1 MPTVPTVSGRQV
13 ESRGFQSPGFQA
25 FEQPNVG
32 DVISQVAPK
41 AIDMFAQ
48 AKQRADVAQA
58 QDASLQLSQV
68 SSDLLTNPDTGLLNL
83 QGKNALGKGQEYT
96 QQFDSQAEQIAMTL
110 PEGARAGFMQ
120 QAQQQRIQFTTQA
133 GRHEISQLNAYEEG
147 QFQATLANN
156 GKLAAS
162 AYGDNAN
169 YVLYNQQTFQQIETY
184 GAAHGWS
191 AEQIQS
197 KKTEFKEKVADTA
210 LSQWSANNSIEFI
223 QSNGELSDT
232 VSGSKRATVNPYGGD
247 PKTTKGMVTQGNINL
262 FNRPSVKNED
272 GTISTVRT
280 ISIGTDSGEVLIPT
294 VSDDGKLLSDDE
306 AIALYEKTGK
316 HLGIFDN
323 PEDATAYAER
333 LHEQQDQYYVKGEK
347 GDARGIRNN
356 NPGNLE
362 YSKTNPW
369 VGQTGDDGRFAK
381 FETPEHGI
389 RALGRNLLSYQRQ
402 GIDTVSDIINRW
414 APPSDNNNTDAYI
427 QAVCAQL
434 GVTADQQLDASNPDT
449 LKALCAAIIQHEN
462 GSQPYSDQQLATG
475 VSAAIG
481 LSQLPT
487 STKRY
492 TGNAAFDAASPEAQA
507 TFLRQADQ
515 IRKQQQ
521 AEYRTSIDS
530 RVRDASAA
538 YMRGVDFPNA
548 PTQND
553 FLAAYGVREGNLRY
567 TEFRNTQI
575 AGQYIGSFRNMPTS
589 SITAYVNQLKP
600 GTEETGEGYAS
611 RAELFD
617 QVSAAATKVISQ
629 RQNNPF
635 NAAVEIGAYKPIA
648 SNNPNDITAEVA
660 NRFSTQESLR
670 ALGINAPI
678 LSSEEAAALSEQV
691 RGTKDVNQTISLLQS
706 MGETLSAPAM
716 RQVAS
721 AIAPNNA
728 ATAYSALLLG
738 TPDNQY
744 DNKKPSIAYSQF
756 IGYKPTMNK
765 YDVSKVILAGD
776 QLLNPTKAM
785 KDAGITP
792 VQLPSEDKLKRAF
805 DDQVGNAF
813 ANNAQAR
820 QLSYN
825 LFKAAYAGIAYQ
837 SGDASMTRTDAANS
851 DVVEKAA
858 QYATGGVYKGFNGG
872 DVVMPFGMDKS
883 TFKDRYT
890 ASAQQALKDAGLNV
904 NAASN
909 FTPVNIGNN
918 QYRLVSGSGRW
929 ATDPKTNEAIV
940 VRVE

>member
-1 MPTVPTVSGRQV
+1 MPTVPTTTGRQV
-13 ESRGFQSPGFQA
+13 ESRGVQSPGLQTFNTPQMA
-25 FEQPNVG
+25 DVFSNVA
-32 DVISQVAPK
+32 DK
-41 AIDMFAQ
+41 AVGVFGQ
-48 AKQRADVAQA
+48 AKQRADVAMA

-68 SSDLLTNPDTGLLNL
+68 SSDLLTNPETGLLNQ
-83 QGKNALGKGQEYT
+83 QGKNALGKGQIYT
-96 QQFDSQAEQIAMTL
+96 QQFDAQAEKIAMGL
-110 PEGARAGFMQ
+110 PEGARAGFLQ

-133 GRHEISQLNAYEEG
+133 GRHEIGQLNAYEEG

-162 AYGDNAN
+162 AYGDNTN
-169 YVLYNQQTFQQIETY
+169 YVLYNQQTFQQIDDY

-191 AEQIQS
+191 PEQIQA

-232 VSGSKRATVNPYGGD
+232 VTGSRRAVSAGGD
-247 PKTTKGMVTQGNINL
+247 G
-262 FNRPSVKNED
+262 
-272 GTISTVRT
+272 
-280 ISIGTDSGEVLIPT
+280 
-294 VSDDGKLLSDDE
+294 
-306 AIALYEKTGK
+306 
-316 HLGIFDN
+316 
-323 PEDATAYAER
+323 
-333 LHEQQDQYYVKGEK
+333 
-347 GDARGIRNN
+347 ARGIRNN

-362 YSKTNPW
+362 FSKTNPW
-369 VGQTGDDGRFAK
+369 AGQTGDDGRFAK

-402 GIDTVSDIINRW
+402 GIDTVNDIINRW
-414 APPSDNNNTDAYI
+414 APPDDNNNTSAYI
-427 QAVCAQL
+427 EAVCAQL
-434 GVTADQQLDASNPDT
+434 GVTPDQPLDASNPDT
-449 LKALCAAIIQHEN
+449 LKALCAAIIHHEN
-462 GSQPYSDQQLATG
+462 GSQPYSDQQLSTG
-475 VSAAIG
+475 VTAAIG
-481 LSQLPT
+481 LSTLPT

-515 IRKQQQ
+515 MRKQQQ
-521 AEYRTSIDS
+521 AEYRTAIDS
-530 RVRDASAA
+530 QVRDATAA

-548 PTQND
+548 PSQTD
-553 FLAAYGVREGNLRY
+553 FLTAYGVREGNLRY
-567 TEFRNTQI
+567 TEFRNAQI
-575 AGQYIGSFRNMPTS
+575 AGQYIGSFRNMPSS
-589 SITAYVNQLKP
+589 SITAYVEQLRP

-617 QVSAAATKVISQ
+617 QVSAAATKVITQ

-635 NAAVEIGAYKPIA
+635 NAAVDIGAYKQIS

-660 NRFSTQESLR
+660 NRFSSQESLR
-670 ALGINAPI
+670 ALGVNAPI
-678 LSSEEAAALSEQV
+678 LSSEEAATLAQQV
-691 RGTKDVNQTISLLQS
+691 RGTQNVDQTIKLLQS
-706 MGETLSAPAM
+706 MGETLPAPAM
-716 RQVAS
+716 RLVAS
-721 AIAPNNA
+721 AIAPSSA

-744 DNKKPSIAYSQF
+744 DNSKPVIAYSQF

-813 ANNAQAR
+813 SNNPQAR
-820 QLSYN
+820 QLSYS
-825 LFKAAYAGIAYQ
+825 LFKSAYAGIAYQ
-837 SGDASMTRTDAANS
+837 SGDSAMTRTDAANS

-858 QYATGGVYKGFNGG
+858 QYATGGVYKSFNGG

-890 ASAQQALKDAGLNV
+890 VASQQALKDAGLNE

-918 QYRLVSGSGRW
+918 QYRMVSGSGRW
-929 ATDPKTNEAIV
+929 ATDPRTNEAIV

>member
-1 MPTVPTVSGRQV
+1 MPVVPTVTGRQV
-13 ESRGFQSPGFQA
+13 ESRGVSTQGFQA
-25 FEQPNVG
+25 VNQPNITDALGAVG
-32 DVISQVAPK
+32 TQ
-41 AIDMFAQ
+41 AIDLFGQ
-48 AKQRADVAQA
+48 AKQRADVAMA
-58 QDASLQLSQV
+58 QDASLQLTQTA
-68 SSDLLTNPDTGLLNL
+68 SDLMTNPQSGLLNQ

-96 QQFDSQAEQIAMTL
+96 QLFDAKAQELAMTL
-110 PEGARAGFMQ
+110 PESARQGFLQ
-120 QAQQQRIQFTTQA
+120 QAQQQRIQFTSQA
-133 GRHEISQLNAYEEG
+133 GRHEISQLNAYEQG
-147 QFQATLANN
+147 QFQATLAT
-156 GKLAAS
+156 GAKTAATM
-162 AYGDNAN
+162 YGDNAN
-169 YVLYNQQTFQQIETY
+169 YVLANQQAFQQIDY
-184 GAAHGWS
+184 FGAAHGWS
-191 AEQIQS
+191 PEQIQA
-197 KKTEFKEKVADTA
+197 KKIEFKEKVADSA
-210 LSQWSANNSIEFI
+210 LSQWSAENSIAFI

-232 VSGSKRATVNPYGGD
+232 VSGSRRAVSGG
-247 PKTTKGMVTQGNINL
+247 GEA
-262 FNRPSVKNED
+262 SAD
-272 GTISTVRT
+272 G
-280 ISIGTDSGEVLIPT
+280 P
-294 VSDDGKLLSDDE
+294 
-306 AIALYEKTGK
+306 
-316 HLGIFDN
+316 
-323 PEDATAYAER
+323 
-333 LHEQQDQYYVKGEK
+333 
-347 GDARGIRNN
+347 RGVRNN

-362 YSKTNPW
+362 ASSSNPW
-369 VGQTGDDGRFAK
+369 VGQTGSDGRFAK

-414 APPSDNNNTDAYI
+414 APPTDNNDTAAYI
-427 QAVCAQL
+427 KSVCAQL
-434 GVTADQQLDASNPDT
+434 GVKADQPLDASNPDT
-449 LKALCAAIIQHEN
+449 LQALCAAIIKHEN
-462 GSQPYSDQQLATG
+462 GSQPYSNEQLSTG
-475 VSAAIG
+475 VSAALG

-487 STKRY
+487 SNKRY
-492 TGNAAFDAASPEAQA
+492 TGNAAFDAASPESQA
-507 TFLRQADQ
+507 AFLRQAEQ

-521 AEYRTSIDS
+521 AEYRTQIDGQ
-530 RVRDASAA
+530 VRDATAA
-538 YMRGVDFPNA
+538 YMRGVEFPD
-548 PTQND
+548 PPGEKE
-553 FLAAYGVREGNLRY
+553 FLAAYGVREGNQRY
-567 TEFRNTQI
+567 TEFKNTQI
-575 AGQYIGSFRNMPTS
+575 AGQYIGSFRNMPTN

-600 GTEETGEGYAS
+600 TPEQTGEGYAS
-611 RAELFD
+611 RAALYD
-617 QVSAAATKVISQ
+617 QVTAAATKVISE

-635 NAAVEIGAYKPIA
+635 GAAVDIGAYRPMQ
-648 SNNPNDITAEVA
+648 NNTPQAVTEEISR
-660 NRFSTQESLR
+660 RFSAQPDLQKI
-670 ALGINAPI
+670 GISAPI
-678 LSSEEAAALSEQV
+678 LSSEEASTLAQQV
-691 RGTKDVNQTISLLQS
+691 RGTQNVDQTINLLQT
-706 MGETLSAPAM
+706 MGQTLPPAAM

-744 DNKKPSIAYSQF
+744 DNRNPVISYDQF

-785 KDAGITP
+785 KDAGISP

-813 ANNAQAR
+813 ANNPQAR

-890 ASAQQALKDAGLNV
+890 VSAQKALKDAGLNV

-929 ATDPKTNEAIV
+929 ATDPKTNQAIV

>member
-13 ESRGFQSPGFQA
+13 ESRGFQSPGLQTFNTPQM
-25 FEQPNVG
+25 G
-32 DVISQVAPK
+32 DVFSRVADK
-41 AIDMFAQ
+41 AVDVFGQ
-48 AKQRADVAQA
+48 AKQRADVAMA

-68 SSDLLTNPDTGLLNL
+68 SSDLLTNPETGLLNQ
-83 QGKNALGKGQEYT
+83 QGKNALGKSQEYT
-96 QQFDSQAEQIAMTL
+96 QQFDAQAEKIAMGL

-120 QAQQQRIQFTTQA
+120 QAQQQRMQFATQA
-133 GRHEISQLNAYEEG
+133 RRHEIGQLNAYEEG

-156 GKLAAS
+156 GRLAAT

-169 YVLYNQQTFQQIETY
+169 YVLYNQQTFQQIDDY
-184 GAAHGWS
+184 GTAHGWS
-191 AEQIQS
+191 PEQIQA

-232 VSGSKRATVNPYGGD
+232 AAGSRRAVSAGGD
-247 PKTTKGMVTQGNINL
+247 G
-262 FNRPSVKNED
+262 
-272 GTISTVRT
+272 
-280 ISIGTDSGEVLIPT
+280 
-294 VSDDGKLLSDDE
+294 
-306 AIALYEKTGK
+306 
-316 HLGIFDN
+316 
-323 PEDATAYAER
+323 
-333 LHEQQDQYYVKGEK
+333 
-347 GDARGIRNN
+347 ARGIRNN

-362 YSKTNPW
+362 YSKSNPW
-369 VGQTGDDGRFAK
+369 SGQTGDDGRFAK

-402 GIDTVSDIINRW
+402 GIDTVNDIINRW
-414 APPSDNNNTDAYI
+414 APPDDNNNTSAYI
-427 QAVCAQL
+427 EAVCAQL
-434 GVTADQQLDASNPDT
+434 GVTPDQPLDASNPDT
-449 LKALCAAIIQHEN
+449 LKALCAAIIHHEN
-462 GSQPYSDQQLATG
+462 GSQPYSDQQLTTG

-481 LSQLPT
+481 LSTLPT

-515 IRKQQQ
+515 MRKQQQ
-521 AEYRTSIDS
+521 AEYRTAIDAQ
-530 RVRDASAA
+530 VRDATAA
-538 YMRGVDFPNA
+538 YMRGVEFPNA
-548 PTQND
+548 PSQTD
-553 FLAAYGVREGNLRY
+553 FLTAYGVREGSLRY

-575 AGQYIGSFRNMPTS
+575 AGQYIGSFRNMPSS
-589 SITAYVNQLKP
+589 SITAYVDQLRP

-611 RAELFD
+611 RAELYD

-635 NAAVEIGAYKPIA
+635 NAAVDIGAYKQIA
-648 SNNPNDITAEVA
+648 SNNPIDITAEVA
-660 NRFSTQESLR
+660 NRYSSQESLR

-678 LSSEEAAALSEQV
+678 LSSEEAATLAQQV
-691 RGTKDVNQTISLLQS
+691 RGTQNVDQTIKLLQS
-706 MGETLSAPAM
+706 MGETLPAPAM

-721 AIAPNNA
+721 AIAPSSA

-744 DNKKPSIAYSQF
+744 DNNKPVIAYSQF

-792 VQLPSEDKLKRAF
+792 VQLPSEDKMKRAF

-813 ANNAQAR
+813 SNNPQAR
-820 QLSYN
+820 QLSYS
-825 LFKAAYAGIAYQ
+825 LFKSAYAGIAYQ
-837 SGDASMTRTDAANS
+837 SGDSAMTRTDAANS

-890 ASAQQALKDAGLNV
+890 VASRQALKDAGLNE
-904 NAASN
+904 NASSN

-918 QYRLVSGSGRW
+918 QYRMVSGSGRW
-929 ATDPKTNEAIV
+929 ATDPRTNEAIV